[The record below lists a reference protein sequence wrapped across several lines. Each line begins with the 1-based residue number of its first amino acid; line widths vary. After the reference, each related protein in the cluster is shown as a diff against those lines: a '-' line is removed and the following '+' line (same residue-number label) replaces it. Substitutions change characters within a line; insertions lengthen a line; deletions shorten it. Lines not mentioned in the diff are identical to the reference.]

1 MSRKERPLS
10 PFWVYRWRIN
20 MVTSSLHRLTGLF
33 MSLGALVLA
42 VWLIAL
48 AGGAESYERVQ
59 PFYGSVVFKALALVW
74 TFCFFF
80 HLFNGIRHLVWDTG
94 YGFEISQIRASGW
107 AVVGATAVATVIF
120 GLSAFA

>member
-1 MSRKERPLS
+1 MSRTERPLS

-20 MVTSSLHRLTGLF
+20 MVLSSMHRLTGLF
-33 MSLGALVLA
+33 LALGAVAFA

-48 AGGAESYERVQ
+48 AGGVEAYERVR
-59 PFYGSVVFKALALVW
+59 PFYGSLVFKALAIGW
-74 TFCFFF
+74 TFCFFL

-94 YGFEISQIRASGW
+94 YGFEPRQIRAGGW

-120 GLSAFA
+120 SLSVLA